1 MVVVRVLGGHIMKLN
16 HSTDY
21 KQLKLLCRSMRKL
34 ERKGV
39 VWVRVRWWMQMMR
52 VIIMATI
59 EASASGGADRGQ

>member
-39 VWVRVRWWMQMMR
+39 G
-52 VIIMATI
+52 
-59 EASASGGADRGQ
+59 EGAVVDADDAGNNNGNN

>member
-1 MVVVRVLGGHIMKLN
+1 
-16 HSTDY
+16 
-21 KQLKLLCRSMRKL
+21 MRKL